1 MTFLAGRIESLREVG
16 DHPPPL
22 TTPRSFSSMSED
34 SVRIYLHQISRVPL
48 LTAKDEVEI
57 GQRIEAGRIALL
69 RALTAVP
76 VGLQQLLSIGEGLQS
91 GSIDA
96 DEAIELADGRR
107 LSQREIAAVVTAFR
121 RIRQLQ
127 VRIGT
132 LQKASRRPARVA
144 AAQTI
149 AAYRAAIADTAA
161 AMPLKPSVIDF
172 IVRHLRQERCHSR
185 DAASPQPEVEAA
197 FEQIERSDRAI
208 RQAKREMV
216 EANLRLVVSVAKR
229 YLRRGVSLL
238 DLIQE
243 GNLGLMRAV
252 DRFQY
257 RRGFRF
263 STYATW
269 WIRQAISRSLA
280 DHSRTIRVPV
290 HLVESLHRITRVS
303 QALSSELGREPT
315 AEEIATRA
323 RVSVGKVRLALDS
336 AQLAVSL
343 DRPVGDDSRLTDF
356 VADQQIPTPLAGLTR
371 ESLINEVEQ
380 TLAMLSE
387 RERNILRLR
396 FGIGEVGEH
405 TLGEIGARFGLTR
418 ERIRQIENTALGK
431 LRTPLGGQHLE
442 DFTHS

>member
-96 DEAIELADGRR
+96 EEAIELADGRR
-107 LSQREIAAVVTAFR
+107 LSQREIVAVVAAFR
-121 RIRQLQ
+121 LIRQLQ

-144 AAQTI
+144 AAQPI

-161 AMPLKPSVIDF
+161 AMPLKPSVIDV

-405 TLGEIGARFGLTR
+405 T
-418 ERIRQIENTALGK
+418 
-431 LRTPLGGQHLE
+431 
-442 DFTHS
+442 